1 MACQTPDRG
10 SGAAAAARTR
20 SEFPVIAILTR
31 ACIACG
37 AYFLAGASLGLATSA
52 MAASWVREE
61 EKTWRTRDLSG
72 DALAAMAS
80 VTIQD
85 AVLEVSNL
93 DHH

>member
-1 MACQTPDRG
+1 
-10 SGAAAAARTR
+10 
-20 SEFPVIAILTR
+20 
-31 ACIACG
+31 
-37 AYFLAGASLGLATSA
+37 